1 MAELLNVKPTR
12 MELLNLKRRIKLAKK
27 GHKLLKDKQDALI
40 MEFFTIYDEALSL
53 RQELSQK
60 MEEAFKALQMAEI
73 DVGML
78 RLKEISLSVEPN
90 KEVEIRKRNVMGV
103 PVPLIEAEGFRRSA
117 KDRGY
122 AFVSSSPRVDLA
134 AEKFEEVLDLAVR
147 LAEVEETLKRLAR
160 EIEVTKRRVNALEY
174 IIIPRMEA
182 TVKFIK
188 QRLDEMERENFFRLK
203 RVKALIEARAQ
214 AEGAEGS

>member
-40 MEFFTIYDEALSL
+40 MEFFTIYEEALSL

-103 PVPLIEAEGFRRSA
+103 PVPLIEAKGFRRSA

-203 RVKALIEARAQ
+203 RVKALIEAKA
-214 AEGAEGS
+214 GS

>member
-12 MELLNLKRRIKLAKK
+12 MELLNLKRRISLAKK
-27 GHKLLKDKQDALI
+27 GHKLLKDKQDALV
-40 MEFFTIYDEALSL
+40 MEFFTIYDEALQL
-53 RQELSQK
+53 RRELNEK
-60 MEEAFKALQMAEI
+60 MAIAFETLTRAQVEAGTLPLREAALA
-73 DVGML
+73 V
-78 RLKEISLSVEPN
+78 KPN
-90 KEVEIRKRNVMGV
+90 KEIEMKKRNVMGV
-103 PVPLIEAEGFRRSA
+103 SVPLIEAESFKRNASE
-117 KDRGY
+117 RGY
-122 AFVSSSPRVDLA
+122 AFVSTSPFVDIA

-147 LAEVEETLKRLAR
+147 LAEVEETLKRLAK

-214 AEGAEGS
+214 AE

>member
-12 MELLNLKRRIKLAKK
+12 MELLNLKRRITLAKK

-53 RQELSQK
+53 REELNKK
-60 MEEAFKALQMAEI
+60 MESAFDALLNAQLET
-73 DVGML
+73 GTL
-78 RLKEISLSVEPN
+78 RLKEAALSVKPN
-90 KEVEIRKRNVMGV
+90 HEIEIKQRNVMGV
-103 PVPLIEAEGFRRSA
+103 SVPLIEAESFRRNVQE
-117 KDRGY
+117 RGY
-122 AFVSSSPRVDLA
+122 SFVSTDPSVDLV
-134 AEKFEEVLDLAVR
+134 AEKFEEVLDLVVR
-147 LAEVEETLKRLAR
+147 LAEVEETLKRLAK
-160 EIEVTKRRVNALEY
+160 EIETTKRRVNALEY

-203 RVKALIEARAQ
+203 RVKALIEARSQ
-214 AEGAEGS
+214 GGA

>member
-1 MAELLNVKPTR
+1 
-12 MELLNLKRRIKLAKK
+12 MERENKRLTSRAGLYEGLDPLEPEEVLAL
-27 GHKLLKDKQDALI
+27 H
-40 MEFFTIYDEALSL
+40 
-53 RQELSQK
+53 
-60 MEEAFKALQMAEI
+60 
-73 DVGML
+73 
-78 RLKEISLSVEPN
+78 
-90 KEVEIRKRNVMGV
+90 
-103 PVPLIEAEGFRRSA
+103 LIEAESFKRNAGE
-117 KDRGY
+117 RGY
-122 AFVSSSPRVDLA
+122 AFVSSSAKVDLV

-203 RVKALIEARAQ
+203 RVKALIEAR
-214 AEGAEGS
+214 GGS

>member
-12 MELLNLKRRIKLAKK
+12 MELLNLKRRIKLARK

-40 MEFFTIYDEALSL
+40 MEFFTIYDEALQL
-53 RQELSQK
+53 RKELNLK
-60 MEEAFKALQMAEI
+60 MSEAFEALQMAEI
-73 DVGML
+73 DVGTL
-78 RLKEISLSVEPN
+78 RLKEISLSVKPN

-103 PVPLIEAEGFRRSA
+103 PVPLIEAESFRRRA
-117 KDRGY
+117 GERGY
-122 AFVSSSPRVDLA
+122 AFVSSSARIDVA
-134 AEKFEEVLDLAVR
+134 AEKFEEVLDLAIR
-147 LAEVEETLKRLAR
+147 LAEVEETLKRLAK

-203 RVKALIEARAQ
+203 RVKALIEARS
-214 AEGAEGS
+214 GG

>member
-12 MELLNLKRRIKLAKK
+12 MELLNLKRRIQLAKK

-40 MEFFTIYDEALSL
+40 MEFFTIYDEALQL
-53 RQELSQK
+53 RRELNEK
-60 MEEAFKALQMAEI
+60 MSVAFETLTRAQIEAGTLPLREAALA
-73 DVGML
+73 V
-78 RLKEISLSVEPN
+78 KPN
-90 KEVEIRKRNVMGV
+90 REVEIKRRNVMGV
-103 PVPLIEAEGFRRSA
+103 SVPLIEAESFKRKASE
-117 KDRGY
+117 RGY
-122 AFVSSSPRVDLA
+122 AFVSTSPFVDVA

-147 LAEVEETLKRLAR
+147 LAEVEETLKRLAK

-203 RVKALIEARAQ
+203 RVKALIEARSS
-214 AEGAEGS
+214 G

>member
-12 MELLNLKRRIKLAKK
+12 MELLNLKRRIQLAKK

-40 MEFFTIYDEALSL
+40 MEFFTIYDEALQL
-53 RQELSQK
+53 RRELNLK
-60 MEEAFKALQMAEI
+60 MSEAFEALRSAEI
-73 DVGML
+73 EVGTL
-78 RLKEISLSVEPN
+78 RLREISLSVKPN

-103 PVPLIEAEGFRRSA
+103 SVPLIEAESFKRNAGE
-117 KDRGY
+117 RGY
-122 AFVSSSPRVDLA
+122 AFVSSSARVDIA

-147 LAEVEETLKRLAR
+147 LAEVEETLKRLAK
-160 EIEVTKRRVNALEY
+160 EIETTKRRVNALEY

-188 QRLDEMERENFFRLK
+188 GRLDEMERENFFRLK
-203 RVKALIEARAQ
+203 RVKALIEARS
-214 AEGAEGS
+214 GS

>member
-12 MELLNLKRRIKLAKK
+12 MELLNLKRRIQLAKK
-27 GHKLLKDKQDALI
+27 GHKLLKDKQDALV
-40 MEFFTIYDEALSL
+40 MEFFTIYDEALEL
-53 RQELSQK
+53 RRELNLK
-60 MEEAFKALQMAEI
+60 MKEAFEALQMAEI
-73 DVGML
+73 DLGTL
-78 RLKEISLSVEPN
+78 RLKEISLSVKPN
-90 KEVEIRKRNVMGV
+90 KEVEILKRNVMGV
-103 PVPLIEAEGFRRSA
+103 SVPMIEAESFKRSA
-117 KDRGY
+117 VERGY
-122 AFVSSSPRVDLA
+122 AFVSSSARVDTA

-147 LAEVEETLKRLAR
+147 LAEVEETLKRLAK

-203 RVKALIEARAQ
+203 RVKALIAAR
-214 AEGAEGS
+214 G

>member
-27 GHKLLKDKQDALI
+27 GHKLLKDKQDALV

-53 RQELSQK
+53 REELGMK
-60 MEEAFKALQMAEI
+60 MAEAFAALQAAEI
-73 DVGML
+73 DVGTL
-78 RLKEISLSVEPN
+78 RLREIGLSVKPN
-90 KEVEIRKRNVMGV
+90 REVEIRRRNVMGV
-103 PVPLIEAEGFRRSA
+103 PVPLIEAESFRRSTNE
-117 KDRGY
+117 RGY
-122 AFVSSSPRVDLA
+122 ALVSSSAKVDLA

-147 LAEVEETLKRLAR
+147 LAEVEETLKRLAK

-214 AEGAEGS
+214 AEGS

>member
-12 MELLNLKRRIKLAKK
+12 MELLNLKRRIQLAKK

-40 MEFFTIYDEALSL
+40 MEFFTIYDEALNL
-53 RQELSQK
+53 RGELNRK
-60 MEEAFKALQMAEI
+60 MEEAFRALREAEI
-73 DVGML
+73 DVGTL
-78 RLKEISLSVEPN
+78 RLKEISLSVRPN
-90 KEVEIRKRNVMGV
+90 REIEVRKRNVMGV
-103 PVPLIEAEGFRRSA
+103 PVPLIEAGSFRRSVRE
-117 KDRGY
+117 RGY
-122 AFVSSSPRVDLA
+122 AFVSSSAKVDIA

-160 EIEVTKRRVNALEY
+160 EIEVTKRRVNALDY

-203 RVKALIEARAQ
+203 RVKALIEARARG
-214 AEGAEGS
+214 ESH

>member
-12 MELLNLKRRIKLAKK
+12 MELLNLKRRIQLAKK

-40 MEFFTIYDEALSL
+40 MEFFTIYDEALRL
-53 RQELSQK
+53 RGELNEK
-60 MEEAFKALQMAEI
+60 MAAALETLTRAQIEDGTLPLREAALAVRPNREI
-73 DVGML
+73 
-78 RLKEISLSVEPN
+78 EI
-90 KEVEIRKRNVMGV
+90 KRRNVMGV
-103 PVPLIEAEGFRRSA
+103 SVPLIEAESFKRSVSE
-117 KDRGY
+117 RGY
-122 AFVSSSPRVDLA
+122 ALVSTSPFVDMA

-147 LAEVEETLKRLAR
+147 LAEVEETLKRLAK
-160 EIEVTKRRVNALEY
+160 EIETTKRRVNALEY

-203 RVKALIEARAQ
+203 RVKALIEAR
-214 AEGAEGS
+214 S

>member
-12 MELLNLKRRIKLAKK
+12 MELLNLKRRIQLAKK
-27 GHKLLKDKQDALI
+27 GHKLLKDKQDALV
-40 MEFFTIYDEALSL
+40 MEFFTIYDEALQL
-53 RQELSQK
+53 RRELNLK
-60 MEEAFKALQMAEI
+60 MKEAFETLQMAEI
-73 DVGML
+73 DVGTL
-78 RLKEISLSVEPN
+78 RLREISLSVKPN
-90 KEVEIRKRNVMGV
+90 REVEIRKRNVMGV
-103 PVPLIEAEGFRRSA
+103 PVPLIEAESFKRNAGE
-117 KDRGY
+117 RGY
-122 AFVSSSPRVDLA
+122 AFVSSSPKVDVV

-203 RVKALIEARAQ
+203 RVKALIEARS
-214 AEGAEGS
+214 GS

>member
-12 MELLNLKRRIKLAKK
+12 MELLNLKRRIQLAKK

-40 MEFFTIYDEALSL
+40 MEFFTIYDEALQL
-53 RQELSQK
+53 RRELNEK
-60 MEEAFKALQMAEI
+60 MIAAFETLTRAQLETGTLPLREAA
-73 DVGML
+73 
-78 RLKEISLSVEPN
+78 LSVKPN
-90 KEVEIRKRNVMGV
+90 REVEIKRRNIMGV
-103 PVPLIEAEGFRRSA
+103 SVPLIEADSFRRKA
-117 KDRGY
+117 GERGY
-122 AFVSSSPRVDLA
+122 AFVSTSPLVDVA

-147 LAEVEETLKRLAR
+147 LAEVEETLKRLAK

-203 RVKALIEARAQ
+203 RVKALIEARS
-214 AEGAEGS
+214 GG

>member
-12 MELLNLKRRIKLAKK
+12 MELLNLKRRIQLAKK

-53 RQELSQK
+53 REEFGRK
-60 MEEAFKALQMAEI
+60 MDEAFRALQMAEV
-73 DVGML
+73 DVGTL
-78 RLKEISLSVEPN
+78 RLKEISLSVRPN
-90 KEVEIRKRNVMGV
+90 REVEIKRRNVMGV
-103 PVPLIEAEGFRRSA
+103 PVPLIEADSFRR
-117 KDRGY
+117 KVGERGY

-134 AEKFEEVLDLAVR
+134 SEKFEEALDLAVR
-147 LAEVEETLKRLAR
+147 LAEVEETLKRLAK
-160 EIEVTKRRVNALEY
+160 EIETTKRRVNALEY

-214 AEGAEGS
+214 AGSS

>member
-12 MELLNLKRRIKLAKK
+12 MELLNLKRRISLAKK
-27 GHKLLKDKQDALI
+27 GHKLLKDKQDALV
-40 MEFFTIYDEALSL
+40 MEFFTIYDEALQL
-53 RQELSQK
+53 REELGRK
-60 MEEAFKALQMAEI
+60 MADAFRALQSAEI
-73 DVGML
+73 DVGTL
-78 RLKEISLSVEPN
+78 RLKEIGLSVKPN
-90 KEVEIRKRNVMGV
+90 REVEIKTRNVMGV
-103 PVPLIEAEGFRRSA
+103 PVPLIDADSFRRSVNE
-117 KDRGY
+117 RGY
-122 AFVSSSPRVDLA
+122 SFVSSSAKVDLA

-188 QRLDEMERENFFRLK
+188 GRLDEMERENFFRLK

-214 AEGAEGS
+214 AEGS

>member
-12 MELLNLKRRIKLAKK
+12 MELLNLKRRIQLAKK

-40 MEFFTIYDEALSL
+40 MEFFTIYDEALQL
-53 RQELSQK
+53 RRELNLK
-60 MEEAFKALQMAEI
+60 MSEAFEALRSAEI
-73 DVGML
+73 EVGTL
-78 RLKEISLSVEPN
+78 RLREISLSVKPN

-103 PVPLIEAEGFRRSA
+103 SVPLIEAESFKRNAGE
-117 KDRGY
+117 RGY
-122 AFVSSSPRVDLA
+122 AFVSSSARVDVA

-147 LAEVEETLKRLAR
+147 LAEVEETLKRLAK
-160 EIEVTKRRVNALEY
+160 EIETTKRRVNALEY

-188 QRLDEMERENFFRLK
+188 GRLDEMERENFFRLK
-203 RVKALIEARAQ
+203 RVKALIEARS
-214 AEGAEGS
+214 GS

>member
-12 MELLNLKRRIKLAKK
+12 MELLNLKRRISLAKK
-27 GHKLLKDKQDALI
+27 GHKLLKDKQDALV
-40 MEFFTIYDEALSL
+40 MEFFTIYDEALQL
-53 RQELSQK
+53 REELGRK
-60 MEEAFKALQMAEI
+60 MEEAFRALQRAEI
-73 DVGML
+73 DVGTL
-78 RLKEISLSVEPN
+78 RLREISLSVKPN
-90 KEVEIRKRNVMGV
+90 REVEIRKRNVMGV
-103 PVPLIEAEGFRRSA
+103 PVPLIEAESFRRSA
-117 KDRGY
+117 GERGY
-122 AFVSSSPRVDLA
+122 AFVSSSARVDVA
-134 AEKFEEVLDLAVR
+134 AEKFEEVLDLSVR
-147 LAEVEETLKRLAR
+147 LAEVEETLKRLAK

-214 AEGAEGS
+214 AEGS

>member
-12 MELLNLKRRIKLAKK
+12 MELLNLKRRITLAKK
-27 GHKLLKDKQDALI
+27 GHKLLKDKQDALV
-40 MEFFTIYDEALSL
+40 MEFFTIYDEALQL
-53 RQELSQK
+53 REELNKK
-60 MEEAFKALQMAEI
+60 MEAAFDVLLKAQLKAGTLPLREASI
-73 DVGML
+73 GVN
-78 RLKEISLSVEPN
+78 PN
-90 KEVEIRKRNVMGV
+90 REVEIKQRNVMGV
-103 PVPLIEAEGFRRSA
+103 PVPLIEAESFKRSA
-117 KDRGY
+117 GERGY
-122 AFVSSSPRVDLA
+122 ALVSTGPEVDLV

-147 LAEVEETLKRLAR
+147 LAEVEETLKRLAK

-214 AEGAEGS
+214 AGEA

>member
-12 MELLNLKRRIKLAKK
+12 MELLNLKRRITLAKK

-40 MEFFTIYDEALSL
+40 MEFFTIYDEALQL
-53 RQELSQK
+53 REELNRK
-60 MEEAFKALQMAEI
+60 MMEAFEALQMAEI
-73 DVGML
+73 NVGTL
-78 RLKEISLSVEPN
+78 RLREIGLSVNPN
-90 KEVEIRKRNVMGV
+90 REIEIKTRNVMGV
-103 PVPLIEAEGFRRSA
+103 SVPLIEAESFKRSVRERGYSFVSTSA
-117 KDRGY
+117 K
-122 AFVSSSPRVDLA
+122 VDLA

-147 LAEVEETLKRLAR
+147 LAEVEETLKRLAK
-160 EIEVTKRRVNALEY
+160 EIETTKRRVNALEY

-203 RVKALIEARAQ
+203 RVKALIEARSQ
-214 AEGAEGS
+214 AGS